1 MTNTK
6 IIMQESHTREELLQ
20 NTVNHFNS
28 NNRSEFCMN
37 EHSSICKYRSGN
49 KGCAIGR
56 ELTDELA
63 YELDDLNCGFVSE
76 PEVFNLLPERL
87 QMMKSDYL
95 KSIQELHDNKI
106 HWDENGLSRRGKDVA
121 NNIINLYKLNTQL
134 YI

>member
-6 IIMQESHTREELLQ
+6 TIMQESHTREELLQ

-28 NNRSEFCMN
+28 DNRSVVHTNYHYNSLCQ
-37 EHSSICKYRSGN
+37 CKYRSGN

-87 QMMKSDYL
+87 QMMKSDYS
-95 KSIQELHDNKI
+95 KF
-106 HWDENGLSRRGKDVA
+106 
-121 NNIINLYKLNTQL
+121 NNIFCAVGKCFKILNENDDTKR
-134 YI
+134 